1 MKYREF
7 SIKTT
12 PMAEDIIAEAFLRYT
27 DYGVSIIGGSDVT
40 DLIDK
45 RSDTFDYLDESV
57 TEGEAGVSFV
67 KGCFPVETAEE
78 EFEIVLADIA
88 EMKENSKGI
97 IDFGSLTVTRRDFE
111 NDDWIKIWQNTLKPI
126 EFERLCV
133 VPSWLN
139 YEGEKER
146 VMIGS
151 DLAFG
156 TGAHE
161 TTAFCISFLEKYI
174 KGGETVFDVGSG
186 SGILGISAA
195 KLSAGSIVMCDN
207 DPQAVIACENNI
219 SLNNVSDKCRVV
231 LSDLSKEING
241 QASVVVANITAE
253 ILLRLVENIN
263 DIIKE
268 GGTLILS
275 GILND
280 RVEKVIKAYVEE
292 GFEFLEKS
300 SSAEWSAVAFK
311 KLRNA

>member
-57 TEGEAGVSFV
+57 TEGEAGVSLV

-78 EFEIVLADIA
+78 EFKIVLADIA
-88 EMKENSKGI
+88 EMKENSKGF

-126 EFERLCV
+126 EFDKLCV
-133 VPSWLN
+133 IPSWLS

-195 KLSAGSIVMCDN
+195 KLGAGSIVMCDN

-280 RVEKVIKAYVEE
+280 RVDKVIKAYVDK

-300 SSAEWSAVAFK
+300 SSAEWSAAAFK